1 MKDSE
6 IAKDYCSRMMEIVN
20 QMTAYG
26 EDISDQRI
34 VQKILISLTKKN
46 DPVVAAIEESKD
58 LSTMSITEL
67 KLMSNNWIGTK
78 KAH

>member
-67 KLMSNNWIGTK
+67 KLMSNN
-78 KAH
+78 